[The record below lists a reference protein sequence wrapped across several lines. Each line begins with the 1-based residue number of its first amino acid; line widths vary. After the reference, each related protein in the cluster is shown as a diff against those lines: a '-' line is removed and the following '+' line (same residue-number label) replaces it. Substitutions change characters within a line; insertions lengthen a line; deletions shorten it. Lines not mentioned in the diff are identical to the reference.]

1 MAPQRKRDRA
11 STNESTKSRKQPT
24 KKQKGKEKAEDEDED
39 DGLKFMFENSE
50 IKSDIWRGMFLVL
63 SI

>member
-1 MAPQRKRDRA
+1 MAPQRKRDCA
-11 STNESTKSRKQPT
+11 STNGGTKSRKQPT
-24 KKQKGKEKAEDEDED
+24 KKQKAKAEAEDED

-50 IKSDIWRGMFLVL
+50 IKSDIWRGMFLGL